1 MPLSVVPAVEV
12 SGLVPFY
19 PELVNS
25 AAQGN
30 LENTVKGHIKQCGKE
45 AMLSCGSLLRGY
57 DIQTGQPYME
67 LQVGRQERPLV
78 GPFVELVRG
87 RSTYLVVA
95 LSGGSGG
102 PLLCVCQ
109 PVSGRVVRAIHLAAP
124 VTNLCLVSAQRL
136 GVLGGG
142 CVALATED
150 RCLLLLDLCLDSAHH
165 YSDELRPA
173 SLVRLESV
181 FSDDLPNISPVHG
194 DPKHCF
200 VPLCNLG
207 DLAEVDEMAVSNGD
221 MEVTCLQWLPQLS
234 CLGIGLS
241 CGTVHLWDIHKSSSK
256 LVITLQSDL
265 PVVSLAVQ
273 EPENDPRCCCY
284 LWSAQTSAGNTLS
297 SFAVTSM
304 HALTFSKKELGEDG
318 HHRYKD
324 LVSGRQMFE
333 YSLVPDVVPD
343 VECTAGLSP
352 RDGEVLGSRI
362 LSFRTMW
369 SPSNTCST
377 SERPMS
383 PAGTARPGLE
393 HVEDL
398 LVISWQLV
406 RGSRVLGTY
415 LSVFDINQWY
425 RAQMPRTFRSNAFH
439 LCSFIGLFSLEEPV
453 AKSGNR
459 AVLDVRVLQSSIKRF
474 HSQNPMVDQ
483 THFPSSLEF
492 TCVCLTTEGTVQAS
506 FLGLQRQLLNYM
518 NTEGPSCLGS
528 ASELYVHFTI
538 VGLISDSFRTGG
550 SHLSQAVAQKAVLN
564 VALENRLVG
573 FLVACLRA
581 HLSGEPLLP
590 LMLEWTWAKVKE
602 IKQSLDILYMPL
614 FDCSGQDVTVIG
626 CRMSTHLEELRILN
640 RLLEQALS
648 MQADNRDVLCVW
660 HEVTGLLAGHLSVL
674 LFLVQAGL
682 LPEHHVGD
690 GLSYPYAILNTWC
703 HQARND
709 MGGRLL
715 VDVLAEAV
723 LQNMESTNSGH
734 LLATSYP
741 PLNLQ
746 RATELY
752 LQRGLET
759 WEPHAITY
767 YLLLDISALICQE
780 YPEVK
785 EELEDFPTVFHL
797 GEDLQSLIQG
807 IWYLDHGRHKEGTEK
822 LLHAMSVVTL
832 GMRPLLGTLWTPVVR
847 LLLLCGQASLAL
859 LYLDHMQPLSTHE
872 QMSLCLDVLLANCRV
887 VDALELVRR
896 HSHLSSLEQLLGC
909 IVHVSRK
916 APERE
921 AHALFE
927 ELLRVPLSA
936 AEEDQLINFFCELAD
951 PMWLCHVILHFLECK
966 RPQAA
971 LLPTAALRELFREGK
986 AQRSYRPDIRQRAF
1000 ATLEVT
1006 QSVLRL
1012 MPVPISQLKAAAR
1025 VRSQSGRPVQHLGTV
1040 PTRVPHKGTTPRLV
1054 TKVDRVR
1061 VTMDPTEAS
1070 KPVKL
1075 PKPPNRGLAK
1085 ESQAPTPPAR
1095 RRRSSLVGSGLD
1107 AEACAMLHTP
1117 PVKPWQGPTEATPSA
1132 AQPSTST
1139 PASILKRRAKD
1150 LPPVV
1155 TAPAAASSAVEGDA
1169 GTCPTPLALDEN
1181 VCPTPDLTVR
1191 RLRFAVSESF
1201 SSENTPDPDATAES
1215 MEEEQPSFVSQSEER
1230 VSAEEQASSPKE
1242 EANGSSDRSYQTAA
1256 DSEEEECGTDLQ
1268 DSPSEPVPVSSTPKQ
1283 HLPASESVGTN
1294 LQADVGRA
1302 EVLKASPPS
1311 PGQKGLLPAFL
1322 ICETAR
1328 RLQGPAVLDT
1338 TFAES
1343 PGPGDQAAARRP
1355 SDSSLAATAVPSSPA
1370 KSDKTADKDDLDGTP
1385 LADEDEGTG
1394 LEGEDVPRLSPI
1406 IIEPNEKPAASPEE
1420 SAASQMFKGFSNE
1433 RAMLAEPVEGTLLQ
1447 ADEGTELADDVSH
1460 PCSEESSM
1468 TLPPMP
1474 PSSVTETHATSTKFT
1489 VVEEDSS
1496 GSHVSQP
1503 YSEESTMSLRLPAFA
1518 TSKGHTVAGEAKA
1531 AEEVIVISA
1540 SEGSEVSEVEQKD
1553 NDEVYIVSEA
1563 SSDAL
1568 TEVLPTRVDSPED
1581 SWSRSCSET
1590 ALQEGDVVL
1599 TELTSMP
1606 SAQLAEPLEMPR
1618 ESSVGLVTAAL
1629 DVEDVH
1635 VERSLPGYAVC
1646 PSEEEGS
1653 LPKPE
1658 DHFQATDLPVTPA
1671 QPENRAVQE
1680 SYGFVPAVDSPLVVR
1695 PECGGGA
1702 TLPEERALSPSSST
1716 SSFSVVTTSKQPPAP
1731 TAVVASD
1738 AESDE
1743 ESDEE
1748 SDAELSEEPLSPVAS
1763 SEHSS
1768 SRGGQHKTAHDSSAE
1783 KTPKTP
1789 KHKADFNKSTEKVV
1803 VTSSYNLR
1811 ETRKSTWKEEENMAN
1826 QFRSQRKS
1834 GPASPFKPPPAAI
1847 ATRSGPSRDS
1857 DTSPEISVA
1866 SKRRT
1871 RAASEEPSTPH
1882 SRLKS
1887 KAVADS
1893 PSRKREKA
1901 SSVSPKSI
1909 MQSSRAKAQTPS
1921 AKKKTT
1927 KKVATP
1933 AAAGKPSKRLATPRP
1948 RRTSAAPSS
1957 RTKAG
1962 PSPDVEKG
1970 KSPSPTRASSTSPA
1984 RTPTRR
1990 SRRKS
1995 ATPSPTKQK
2004 AVQRA
2009 TQQSVEGSPKSNKS
2023 AAPRLQEKTFETSAP
2038 LKISL
2043 RMRSHAEASMPG
2055 RTEKTPEK
2063 VVPSTRAIGTRQ
2075 KRSATLSPP
2084 GRTAR
2089 TLSPAQGSPVHSA
2102 EKTSPEK
2109 AGAPK
2114 KRMRHHSSPSAVAEW
2129 ESPPVPGPTKGETPS
2144 KRASSRVSRT
2154 PKHSSSSDVANE
2166 PLPVSTR
2173 RSLRLTPNKQPE
2185 AKEHEADKV
2194 KLRGTQ
2200 RRVLE
2205 TIVEVDASPTKS
2217 DTETSPTGPSTRKGR
2232 RSLSAEPNHRAPPK
2246 RLLLATRRTRRVSGN
2261 VALATIAEA
2270 PEVEK
2275 EREPQ
2280 PATSRQQG
2288 SRPKRKADTELDAE
2302 GFKLSRPKELAHKGS
2317 KSTPPK
2323 GEFMFSPPVTR
2334 YRQHKNQPSG
2344 KPADAESAPS
2354 TSKEQAPKRSDGL
2367 PRPLAGSSGSASR

>member
-1 MPLSVVPAVEV
+1 M
-12 SGLVPFY
+12 
-19 PELVNS
+19 
-25 AAQGN
+25 
-30 LENTVKGHIKQCGKE
+30 
-45 AMLSCGSLLRGY
+45 
-57 DIQTGQPYME
+57 
-67 LQVGRQERPLV
+67 
-78 GPFVELVRG
+78 
-87 RSTYLVVA
+87 
-95 LSGGSGG
+95 
-102 PLLCVCQ
+102 
-109 PVSGRVVRAIHLAAP
+109 
-124 VTNLCLVSAQRL
+124 
-136 GVLGGG
+136 
-142 CVALATED
+142 
-150 RCLLLLDLCLDSAHH
+150 
-165 YSDELRPA
+165 
-173 SLVRLESV
+173 
-181 FSDDLPNISPVHG
+181 
-194 DPKHCF
+194 
-200 VPLCNLG
+200 
-207 DLAEVDEMAVSNGD
+207 
-221 MEVTCLQWLPQLS
+221 
-234 CLGIGLS
+234 
-241 CGTVHLWDIHKSSSK
+241 
-256 LVITLQSDL
+256 
-265 PVVSLAVQ
+265 
-273 EPENDPRCCCY
+273 
-284 LWSAQTSAGNTLS
+284 
-297 SFAVTSM
+297 
-304 HALTFSKKELGEDG
+304 
-318 HHRYKD
+318 
-324 LVSGRQMFE
+324 
-333 YSLVPDVVPD
+333 
-343 VECTAGLSP
+343 
-352 RDGEVLGSRI
+352 
-362 LSFRTMW
+362 
-369 SPSNTCST
+369 
-377 SERPMS
+377 
-383 PAGTARPGLE
+383 
-393 HVEDL
+393 
-398 LVISWQLV
+398 
-406 RGSRVLGTY
+406 
-415 LSVFDINQWY
+415 
-425 RAQMPRTFRSNAFH
+425 
-439 LCSFIGLFSLEEPV
+439 
-453 AKSGNR
+453 
-459 AVLDVRVLQSSIKRF
+459 
-474 HSQNPMVDQ
+474 
-483 THFPSSLEF
+483 
-492 TCVCLTTEGTVQAS
+492 
-506 FLGLQRQLLNYM
+506 
-518 NTEGPSCLGS
+518 
-528 ASELYVHFTI
+528 
-538 VGLISDSFRTGG
+538 
-550 SHLSQAVAQKAVLN
+550 
-564 VALENRLVG
+564 
-573 FLVACLRA
+573 
-581 HLSGEPLLP
+581 
-590 LMLEWTWAKVKE
+590 
-602 IKQSLDILYMPL
+602 
-614 FDCSGQDVTVIG
+614 
-626 CRMSTHLEELRILN
+626 
-640 RLLEQALS
+640 
-648 MQADNRDVLCVW
+648 
-660 HEVTGLLAGHLSVL
+660 
-674 LFLVQAGL
+674 
-682 LPEHHVGD
+682 
-690 GLSYPYAILNTWC
+690 
-703 HQARND
+703 
-709 MGGRLL
+709 
-715 VDVLAEAV
+715 
-723 LQNMESTNSGH
+723 
-734 LLATSYP
+734 
-741 PLNLQ
+741 
-746 RATELY
+746 
-752 LQRGLET
+752 
-759 WEPHAITY
+759 
-767 YLLLDISALICQE
+767 
-780 YPEVK
+780 
-785 EELEDFPTVFHL
+785 
-797 GEDLQSLIQG
+797 
-807 IWYLDHGRHKEGTEK
+807 EGTEK

-872 QMSLCLDVLLANCRV
+872 QMSLCLDILLANCRV

-1012 MPVPISQLKAAAR
+1012 MPVPVSQLKAAAR

-1095 RRRSSLVGSGLD
+1095 RRRSSLVGSG
-1107 AEACAMLHTP
+1107 
-1117 PVKPWQGPTEATPSA
+1117 
-1132 AQPSTST
+1132 
-1139 PASILKRRAKD
+1139 
-1150 LPPVV
+1150 
-1155 TAPAAASSAVEGDA
+1155 
-1169 GTCPTPLALDEN
+1169 
-1181 VCPTPDLTVR
+1181 
-1191 RLRFAVSESF
+1191 
-1201 SSENTPDPDATAES
+1201 PDPDATAES

-1268 DSPSEPVPVSSTPKQ
+1268 DSPSEPVPVSSTAKQ
-1283 HLPASESVGTN
+1283 HLPASESVGTS
-1294 LQADVGRA
+1294 LQVDVGRA

-1343 PGPGDQAAARRP
+1343 PGPGDQAAAHRP

-1433 RAMLAEPVEGTLLQ
+1433 RAMLAEPVGGTLLQ

-1496 GSHVSQP
+1496 ESHVSQP

-1731 TAVVASD
+1731 TSVVASD

-1768 SRGGQHKTAHDSSAE
+1768 SRGGQHETAHDSSAE

-1921 AKKKTT
+1921 AKGKTT

-1962 PSPDVEKG
+1962 PSPDLEKG

-2004 AVQRA
+2004 AAQRA

-2114 KRMRHHSSPSAVAEW
+2114 KRMRHHSSPSAVAER

-2288 SRPKRKADTELDAE
+2288 SRPKRKADTEL
-2302 GFKLSRPKELAHKGS
+2302 GS

-2354 TSKEQAPKRSDGL
+2354 TSKEQAPKRKQRQRL
-2367 PRPLAGSSGSASR
+2367 EIVTALMKTPRVRTRVPTAGNSSGRTPRRTPRTNS